1 MNFAKPL
8 LLAAVA
14 VSPAAVRS
22 DDVPSA
28 DAKSMLEI
36 VQSLEEAGYGPLV
49 DVSFDDGGWEVEAY
63 KGGVSIELAVDP
75 ASGDILSEHR
85 DDSEPRPPE
94 GSLKLSEVLAALEKA
109 GHRKF
114 DEASF
119 ERRYWEVETHRGD
132 VKYELHVN
140 PKTAEVITERID
152 D

>member
-1 MNFAKPL
+1 MNLAKPL
-8 LLAAVA
+8 LLAAIA
-14 VSPAAVRS
+14 VTPAAVRS
-22 DDVPSA
+22 DEARPA

-36 VQSLEEAGYGPLV
+36 VLILEEAGYGPLV

-63 KGGVSIELAVDP
+63 KGGVSVELAVDP
-75 ASGDILSEHR
+75 ASGEVLSEHR

-109 GHRKF
+109 GHSRF

-119 ERRYWEVETHRGD
+119 ERRYWEVETHRD
-132 VKYELHVN
+132 DAKYELHVD
-140 PKTAEVITERID
+140 PKTAKVITERID

>member
-8 LLAAVA
+8 LLTALAVT
-14 VSPAAVRS
+14 PAAVRS
-22 DDVPSA
+22 DEARPA
-28 DAKSMLEI
+28 DAKTMSEI
-36 VQSLEEAGYGPLV
+36 VQILEDDGYGPLV

-63 KGGVSIELAVDP
+63 KGDASLELAVDP
-75 ASGDILSEHR
+75 TSGAVLSEHR

-109 GHRKF
+109 GHSKF

-119 ERRYWEVETHRGD
+119 ERRYWEVETHRD
-132 VKYELHVN
+132 DAKYELHVD

>member
-1 MNFAKPL
+1 MNLAKPL

-14 VSPAAVRS
+14 VAPATVRS
-22 DDVPSA
+22 DDVRPA
-28 DAKSMLEI
+28 DAKTMLEI
-36 VQSLEEAGYGPLV
+36 VQSLEDAGYGPVV

-63 KGGVSIELAVDP
+63 KGGASVELAVDP
-75 ASGDILSEHR
+75 TSGDILSEHR

-94 GSLKLSEVLAALEKA
+94 GSRKLSEVLTALEKA
-109 GHRKF
+109 GHSKF

-119 ERRYWEVETHRGD
+119 ERRYWEVETHRD
-132 VKYELHVN
+132 NAKYELHVD